1 MGDEAAEAFPS
12 KWGCGVAAD
21 ACVGPGVWGLVVAPS
36 GVAPRW
42 VPVGNAAEGI
52 PQVRV
57 EPPAAPGHSP
67 VCRRMET
74 VQRGS
79 EPVSLGCVQPGS
91 CPQSSAFPGMEWPM
105 PSGPD
110 AIGIVVL
117 QKGL

>member
-12 KWGCGVAAD
+12 KWGRGVAAD
-21 ACVGPGVWGLVVAPS
+21 ACVGPGVWGLA
-36 GVAPRW
+36 VAPRW

-67 VCRRMET
+67 GCRRMET